1 MVIRYAE
8 ISDYLWLKEHD
19 KHISGEILKIKI
31 DLKEIYVV
39 QENCELIGWLR
50 YNLFW
55 DNTPFM
61 NLLFIPEKYRRKGI
75 GRKLLHFWENEMKEK
90 GYSNVLTSTLSNED
104 AQHFYR
110 KMDYKEIGGFN
121 YLDEPLE
128 IIFQKKL

>member
-39 QENCELIGWLR
+39 QEDCELIGWLR

-104 AQHFYR
+104 AQYFYR

-128 IIFQKKL
+128 ILFQKRL